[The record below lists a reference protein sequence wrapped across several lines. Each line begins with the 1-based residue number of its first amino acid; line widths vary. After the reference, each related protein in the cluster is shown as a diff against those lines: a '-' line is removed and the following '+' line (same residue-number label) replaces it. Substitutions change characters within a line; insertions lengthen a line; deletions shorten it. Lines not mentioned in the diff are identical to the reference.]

1 MSNDRPPNDRDV
13 ISELTTGRLSVYLRC
28 LTFLESVGQETVSSS
43 ELAERFHLN
52 SAQIRK
58 DLACFG
64 EFGTRGVGYNVSRLK
79 EQLVHTLG
87 IDRKRNVLIVGAG
100 NLGMALADYA
110 GFNRAGFEIVALVDV
125 DAEKVGRASRSGI
138 PVLSYTRIGE
148 IVRELGLD
156 RTRRVLIAGAGNLGM
171 ALADYGGFND
181 NGFAIAALVDN
192 DPSKIGRRSRSGIEV
207 LPWDELPS
215 IIREHQVGI
224 GIIAVTP
231 EAAQTVYDAFADAGL
246 NAVLNFAP
254 TQLRSRPGVKVK
266 SVDLRINL
274 ESLSFYLKNVEDGG

>member
-1 MSNDRPPNDRDV
+1 MSNDRPGNSSTGDRDA

-28 LTFLESVGQETVSSS
+28 LTFLESVGQSTVSSS

-58 DLACFG
+58 DLACLG
-64 EFGTRGVGYNVSRLK
+64 EVVGIRGVGYDVS
-79 EQLVHTLG
+79 
-87 IDRKRNVLIVGAG
+87 VLREH
-100 NLGMALADYA
+100 L
-110 GFNRAGFEIVALVDV
+110 
-125 DAEKVGRASRSGI
+125 
-138 PVLSYTRIGE
+138 
-148 IVRELGLD
+148 VRELGLD

-171 ALADYGGFND
+171 ALADYAGFND
-181 NGFAIAALVDN
+181 HGFQIAALVDN
-192 DPSKIGRRSRSGIEV
+192 DPAKIGRRSRSGIEV
-207 LPWDELPS
+207 LPWDDLPS
-215 IIREHQVGI
+215 IIREHHVDI
-224 GIIAVTP
+224 GIVAVNA

-274 ESLSFYLKNVEDGG
+274 ESLSFHLKNVEDGA